1 MNDYPDKMTPEQART
16 FRDDVLNIVSQI
28 PRGMVTTTPLSSCRK
43 YRRAHSPWMESSAP
57 FIRGRRCLL

>member
-16 FRDDVLNIVSQI
+16 FRDDVLNIVSQMS
-28 PRGMVTTTPLSSCRK
+28 RTTPLSSCRQ
-43 YRRAHSPWMESSAP
+43 YRRAHSSWMESSAP